1 MPHKTPFPR
10 IIAHRGA
17 SHDAPENTMA
27 ALEKAAQLGATWV
40 EFDVMRTQDGEA
52 IVFHDDQL
60 DRTTNGRGA
69 VADTSYATIATLDAG
84 AWFSPQY
91 AGEKI
96 PTFASYIQKAAALGL
111 GINVEI
117 KPTEGQAQKTAQAI
131 VAILQKYWPSRAPA
145 PLISSFSVEAL
156 ITACALDASL
166 QLGLLLDE
174 WTAGWQDIVQ
184 QLSCIS
190 IHVAHSLLLDDKQ
203 VKNIKT
209 YAPYL
214 CAYTV
219 DDRKRAADLFAMG
232 VDAVF
237 TNRPNLLKQDTK

>member
-17 SHDAPENTMA
+17 SHDAPENTIA

-40 EFDVMRTQDGEA
+40 EFDVMCTQDGEA

-60 DRTTNGRGA
+60 DRTTNGKGYI
-69 VADTSYATIATLDAG
+69 ADTPYATIAALDAG
-84 AWFSPQY
+84 TWFSPQFT
-91 AGEKI
+91 GERI
-96 PTFASYIQKAAALGL
+96 PTFASYLQKAAALGL

-117 KPTEGQAQKTAQAI
+117 KPTEGQAQKTAQAVI
-131 VAILQKYWPSRAPA
+131 AILRKHWPSHAPA

-156 ITACALDASL
+156 TTVRALDASL
-166 QLGLLLDE
+166 QLGLLLDQ
-174 WTAGWQDIVQ
+174 WTVGWQDIAQ

-190 IHVAHSLLLDDKQ
+190 IHVAYSLLLDDKQ
-203 VKNIKT
+203 IKVIKT

-214 CAYTV
+214 FAYTV
-219 DDRKRAADLFAMG
+219 DDPKRAADLFAMG
-232 VDAVF
+232 VDAIF
-237 TNRPNLLKQDTK
+237 SNRPDLLVPRQ